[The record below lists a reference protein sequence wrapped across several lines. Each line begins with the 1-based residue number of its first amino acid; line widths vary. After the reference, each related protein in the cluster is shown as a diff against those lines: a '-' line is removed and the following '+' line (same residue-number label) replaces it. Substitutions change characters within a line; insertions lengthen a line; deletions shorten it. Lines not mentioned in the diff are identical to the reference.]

1 MPTSS
6 TGSSTPSSST
16 GATTTQSPSG
26 GSTPS
31 TTASVTLTTTA
42 GVYFKKSYNTSTSAP
57 SPDFCLVGYGR
68 AISASCVSAYT
79 DTVYYV
85 TGANACSGFTSGY
98 IFKSSVS
105 VSGTISSQ
113 CR

>member
-1 MPTSS
+1 L
-6 TGSSTPSSST
+6 G
-16 GATTTQSPSG
+16 TTTQPTSG
-26 GSTPS
+26 GA
-31 TTASVTLTTTA
+31 TAATGTAVTLTTTA